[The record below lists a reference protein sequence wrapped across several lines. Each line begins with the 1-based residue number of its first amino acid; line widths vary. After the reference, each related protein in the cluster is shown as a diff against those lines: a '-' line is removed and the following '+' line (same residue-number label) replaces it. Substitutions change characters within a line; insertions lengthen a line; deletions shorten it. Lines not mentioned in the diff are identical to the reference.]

1 MFDGLKKSVRGLLN
15 KLSKVELTDEDL
27 NPLIWEFKLNLLEND
42 VALEV
47 TDQIG
52 DQVKRKL
59 LGVEIKRFEDK
70 HAIVFDAL
78 RATLSNILRSGRQ
91 IDLVGRLK
99 EKSPTRMPFVIVF
112 IGVNGTGKTTTIAKI
127 ANLIVQAGFTAV
139 LAGSDTFRAGSI
151 EQLEGH
157 GKRLGLRV
165 VKHSYGADAAAVAYD
180 AVSHA
185 KANGINVVLVDTAG
199 RMQTNRNLIDQMKKI
214 IRVAQPDLVLL
225 VVDALTGNDAIEQGR
240 VFDEAVGV
248 DGIILTKLDAD
259 AKGGAA
265 ISISFATKKPIAFFG
280 TGQEYTDI
288 AAFDPDYILTKMG
301 LHVDEGK
308 AGVGR

>member
-1 MFDGLKKSVRGLLN
+1 MFEGLKESVRGLLN
-15 KLSKVELTDEDL
+15 KISKVELTDEDL
-27 NPLIWEFKLNLLEND
+27 DPLIWEFKLNLLEND

-70 HAIVFDAL
+70 HPIILDTL
-78 RATLSNILRSGRQ
+78 RATLSDILRSGRQ
-91 IDLVGRLK
+91 IDLVGRLT
-99 EKSPTRMPFVIVF
+99 EKRHTRVPFVIVF

-127 ANLIVQAGFTAV
+127 ANLIVQAGFTV
-139 LAGSDTFRAGSI
+139 ILAASDTFRAGSI

-157 GKRLGLRV
+157 GRRLGLRV
-165 VKHSYGADAAAVAYD
+165 IKHAYGADAAAVAFD

-185 KANGINVVLVDTAG
+185 KANGVNAVLVDTAG

-214 IRVAQPDLVLL
+214 IRVAKPDLVLL

-265 ISISFATKKPIAFFG
+265 ISINYTTKKPIAFFG

-288 AAFDPDYILTKMG
+288 AAFNPDYILTKMD
-301 LHVDEGK
+301 LHVDKGT
-308 AGVGR
+308 

>member
-1 MFDGLKKSVRGLLN
+1 MFEGIKESVRGLLN
-15 KLSKVELTDEDL
+15 KISKVELTDEVLD
-27 NPLIWEFKLNLLEND
+27 PLIWEFKLNLLEND
-42 VALEV
+42 VALDV
-47 TDQIG
+47 ADQIG

-59 LGVEIKRFEDK
+59 LGVEIKRFEEK
-70 HAIVFDAL
+70 YPIVLNAL
-78 RATLSNILRSGRQ
+78 RETLSVILHSGSQ
-91 IDLVGRLK
+91 IDLVGMLT
-99 EKSPTRMPFVIVF
+99 EKRRKRVPFVIVF

-127 ANLIVQAGFTAV
+127 ANHILKTGFTVV
-139 LAGSDTFRAGSI
+139 LACSDTFRAGAI

-157 GKRLGLRV
+157 GRRLGVRV
-165 VKHSYGADAAAVAYD
+165 IKHAYGADAAAVAFD

-185 KANGINVVLVDTAG
+185 KANGINAVLVDTAG

-214 IRVAQPDLVLL
+214 IRVVKPDWVLL
-225 VVDALTGNDAIEQGR
+225 VVDALTGNDAIDQGR

-265 ISISFATKKPIAFFG
+265 ISISYATKKPIAFFG

-288 AAFDPDYILTKMG
+288 TAFNPDYILRKMD
-301 LHVDEGK
+301 LHVDK
-308 AGVGR
+308 DT